1 VNEFFRLVRVHRASA
16 VVVLVGVIASFGAFW
31 ASSASVH
38 DNNGQLLRGDAAQAS
53 LVFAGELGAIT
64 GPFQGIGKVVTPFG
78 VSQTAFAAASESAV
92 KAKGSV
98 ALVRVTGNTLTV
110 VASVGN
116 IHRDFQNAADD
127 ASIIAMASRSATSFP
142 GMATVSQNRWLEE
155 LFAGK
160 GYSLPPGFL
169 LYAELSLGKGPLIY
183 KLPGLLFPGTT
194 AYAYVG
200 SVSPGN
206 VILQTSERAPSDT
219 QQAISTVDSS
229 SATFAPNAVL
239 TSDPDLFRSSG
250 NLIVA
255 MSADSNLTGR
265 FAANFPWILLV
276 GGVAAV
282 LILAWL
288 LGVATVRRERA
299 LGYVD
304 ELEVKNTEL
313 DEALSRQAQAE
324 QRLRQAQRME
334 AVGQLAGG
342 IAHDFNNLLQAIIS
356 YSEFLSEG
364 VEPGSEMQRDVAEV
378 QKAANRAAELTRQ
391 LLVYSRQDVTQPE
404 VIDLN
409 NVVRDAERLLR
420 HTIGEDVRLSC
431 QFSST
436 SCCVLADT
444 GELELMLMNL
454 AINARDAMPRGGNL
468 GITVDAVTLD
478 GRDAESAG
486 LVPGSYARLS
496 VSDNGEGMAPEV
508 AARAFEPFFTT
519 KETGRGTGMGLAMV
533 YGITVRWGG
542 STSISTVPGLGT
554 TISLLLPLSD
564 ESPKAPEP
572 EKPKVRP
579 RGDRDVALLVEDQ
592 EGVRRSTAR
601 ILEAAGYE
609 VLQAENGVEAMAA
622 HPVDEFDILVTDLVM
637 PGGITGKQLAD
648 EFHAHR
654 PDLPVV
660 FISGYSAE
668 VISERE
674 ILPPTTHLVRK
685 PFTPEDLLQAVSFA
699 VEQKRTVPQ

>member
-1 VNEFFRLVRVHRASA
+1 MSGLFSLVRLHRASVA
-16 VVVLVGVIASFGAFW
+16 VVLVGIIASFGAFW
-31 ASSASVH
+31 ASSASVR
-38 DNNGQLLRGDAAQAS
+38 DNNGQLLRGDAATAS
-53 LVFAGELGAIT
+53 LVFSGELGAIT
-64 GPFQGIGKVVTPFG
+64 GPFQAIGKVVTPFG
-78 VSQTAFAAASESAV
+78 VSPAAFAAASASAV
-92 KAKGSV
+92 KAKGAV
-98 ALVRVTGNTLTV
+98 ALLRVTGTTLTV
-110 VASVGN
+110 VDSLGN
-116 IHRDFQNAADD
+116 VHRDLGNPEDNA
-127 ASIIAMASRSATSFP
+127 SLIAMSMRSETSFP
-142 GMATVSQNRWLEE
+142 GMVTVSQNRWLEE

-160 GYSLPPGFL
+160 TYSLPPGFL
-169 LYAELSLGKGPLIY
+169 LYSELSLGKPPLIY
-183 KLPGLLFPGTT
+183 RPPGFLFAGTT

-200 SVSPGN
+200 SVAPGN
-206 VILQTSERAPSDT
+206 LILQTSNRAPSDG
-219 QQAISTVDSS
+219 QQAVSKVDAS
-229 SATFAPNAVL
+229 SATFAPNATL
-239 TSDPDLFRSSG
+239 TSDPDSFKSAG

-255 MSADSNLTGR
+255 MSANSNLTGS

-276 GGVAAV
+276 GGVAATV
-282 LILAWL
+282 ILAWL
-288 LGVATVRRERA
+288 LGVATLRREKA
-299 LGYVD
+299 LGYVV

-324 QRLRQAQRME
+324 HRLRQAQRME

-420 HTIGEDVRLSC
+420 HTIGEDVKLSC
-431 QFSST
+431 QFST
-436 SCCVLADT
+436 TPCCVLADT

-468 GITVDAVTLD
+468 GITVDAISLD
-478 GRDAESAG
+478 GSQAESAG

-496 VSDNGEGMAPEV
+496 VSDNGEGMTPEV
-508 AARAFEPFFTT
+508 AAKAFEPFFTT

-564 ESPKAPEP
+564 ERPKSPEP
-572 EKPKVRP
+572 DKPKVRP

-622 HPVDEFDILVTDLVM
+622 HPVEEFDILVTDLVM

-648 EFHAHR
+648 EFHTRR
-654 PDLPVV
+654 PNLPVV

-699 VEQKRTVPQ
+699 VEQKRTVRQ